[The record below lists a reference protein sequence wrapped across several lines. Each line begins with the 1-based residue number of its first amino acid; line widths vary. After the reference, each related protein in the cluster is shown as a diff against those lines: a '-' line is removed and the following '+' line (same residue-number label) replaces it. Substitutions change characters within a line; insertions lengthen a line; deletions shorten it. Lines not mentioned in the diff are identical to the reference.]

1 MTRRRLAAAIALGA
15 LLYGGAL
22 YLVVTAD
29 LGEPRAL
36 IAMVTVAGLIF
47 TVTGVIAAIRAPD
60 NRTGAQMLAV
70 GLLWSLGALQVTSG
84 SLPFTIG
91 YLLSG
96 LAFVAFA
103 RLILAYPTG
112 RLHPGDRWLVWGVLV
127 VVVLGPLLVTLFDPT
142 PIPTCDSCPKSA
154 FLVRDSPSLARA
166 AGVVLALGAATPV
179 RADDAKP
186 GLAATGTMRE
196 AVLNRSTR

>member
-70 GLLWSLGALQVTSG
+70 GLLWSLGALQLASH
-84 SLPFTIG
+84 SLLFTLG
-91 YLLSG
+91 YVLG
-96 LAFVAFA
+96 GVAFVAFA
-103 RLILAYPTG
+103 HLILSYPGG
-112 RLHPGDRWLVWGVLV
+112 RLRPGDEWIVWAVLALVT
-127 VVVLGPLLVTLFDPT
+127 LGPLLVSFVDPT
-142 PIPTCDSCPKSA
+142 PVRGCSDCPESA
-154 FLVRDSPSLARA
+154 FLVSDRPALAQTA
-166 AGVVLALGAATPV
+166 NIALALGAA
-179 RADDAKP
+179 A
-186 GLAATGTMRE
+186 L
-196 AVLNRSTR
+196 